1 MSSTS
6 DLECI
11 LVILWSYLVIKERI
25 LAKTN
30 KTVNLSQN
38 FYKLLPDNM
47 LFLKLLEEK
56 PNE

>member
-6 DLECI
+6 DLEFI
-11 LVILWSYLVIKERI
+11 LAILWSYLVIKERI

-30 KTVNLSQN
+30 KTVNLPQN